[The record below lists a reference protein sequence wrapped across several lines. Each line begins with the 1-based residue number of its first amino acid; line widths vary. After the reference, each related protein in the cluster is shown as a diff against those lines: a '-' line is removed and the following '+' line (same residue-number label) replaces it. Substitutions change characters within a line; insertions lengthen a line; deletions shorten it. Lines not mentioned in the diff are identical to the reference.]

1 MVTETK
7 IKFLMQPKNWNQ
19 NRKFTNWKANK
30 RNWNQNM
37 KIWYEKQKLIV
48 YWAKLINKIKIVISC
63 QDFEFSNHNQN
74 QNSYLKKIITEINQ
88 NSSEFRLA
96 ALLFRSCHERF
107 QIGLEIYGF
116 DCFKSTQYPWQ
127 QINRIFLFTE
137 KRRQILKKQKL
148 RNLGNFSL
156 KLA

>member
-30 RNWNQNM
+30 RNWNQNT
-37 KIWYEKQKLIV
+37 KIWYEKPKLIV
-48 YWAKLINKIKIVISC
+48 YWAKLIIKIKIVISC

-74 QNSYLKKIITEINQ
+74 QNSYLKKIIIEINQ

-96 ALLFRSCHERF
+96 ALPLTHAFLWKIKKTESSSRFTCCSDVASFGPPEELILILSDFRERSP
-107 QIGLEIYGF
+107 IRHLG
-116 DCFKSTQYPWQ
+116 
-127 QINRIFLFTE
+127 
-137 KRRQILKKQKL
+137 RRPM
-148 RNLGNFSL
+148 GD
-156 KLA
+156 